1 MRIVLL
7 GAPGSGKGTQGKL
20 LASKYKIP
28 QISTGDLLRAAVIAG
43 TALGRQA
50 KAAMDAGQLV
60 SDDIVLGIIDERLSE
75 SDADNGFIL
84 DGFPRNI
91 PQAESLDRMLEKRG
105 TPLQAALLIN
115 VDVEVLIERLTGR
128 RTCESCGQMYN
139 IYTSPSRLDDRC
151 DKCGGNLRHRA
162 DDNEETISNRLRV
175 YDQQT
180 SPLVS
185 YYREQDKLRTVDGEG
200 EISQIFSEMEK
211 VLRNLPENVPA
222 TPMAAVVE
230 DIDESEK
237 PAVTIEE
244 LQKKV
249 MAHAKA
255 AKTVPAEEAPVEDKK
270 PAEKKAAVAKPAA
283 KKPVKKAVAK
293 KAVAKKKVA
302 PKAAAKK
309 TTAKK
314 AAVKKKAVAKKKAT
328 AKKAVVAKKATA
340 KKATAKKATAKKAVI
355 KKKATAKKKVVAKK
369 KATAKKGTAKKVVMK
384 KKATAKKKVVAKK
397 KATAKKATAKKAV
410 IKKKATAKKKV
421 VAKKKATAKKGTA
434 KKVVMKKKAT
444 AKKKV
449 VAKKKAT
456 AKKSTKKVVKKGAKK
471 KR

>member
-60 SDDIVLGIIDERLSE
+60 SDDIVLGIIGERLGE
-75 SDADNGFIL
+75 ADAAKGFIL

-91 PQAESLDRMLEKRG
+91 PQAEALDRMLDARG

-128 RTCESCGQMYN
+128 RTCESCGQTYN
-139 IYTSPSRLDDRC
+139 VYTSPSRLDDRC

-200 EISQIFSEMEK
+200 EINQIFGQIEK
-211 VLRNLPENVPA
+211 ELRKLPPA
-222 TPMAAVVE
+222 PAAPRPVTPPPAE
-230 DIDESEK
+230 EEK
-237 PAVTIEE
+237 PAVTLED
-244 LQKKV
+244 LQKRV
-249 MAHAKA
+249 LAHAKA
-255 AKTVPAEEAPVEDKK
+255 AKTPEKKPADRKTVEKK
-270 PAEKKAAVAKPAA
+270 PAEKKPAAKKAPEKKPAA
-283 KKPVKKAVAK
+283 KAAAPGKPAQKKAPPKAAAKKKAKKTGVKKKPVKKAPAK
-293 KAVAKKKVA
+293 KDIARKKKVKAKKKATVK
-302 PKAAAKK
+302 KAARKLVKKK
-309 TTAKK
+309 TAPRKALKKKATGK
-314 AAVKKKAVAKKKAT
+314 AAVKKRSTARKAAAIRRPAAKKKAT
-328 AKKAVVAKKATA
+328 AKKAV
-340 KKATAKKATAKKAVI
+340 
-355 KKKATAKKKVVAKK
+355 KKKAIGKNVKKKTIGKK
-369 KATAKKGTAKKVVMK
+369 KTTPR
-384 KKATAKKKVVAKK
+384 
-397 KATAKKATAKKAV
+397 
-410 IKKKATAKKKV
+410 
-421 VAKKKATAKKGTA
+421 
-434 KKVVMKKKAT
+434 
-444 AKKKV
+444 
-449 VAKKKAT
+449 
-456 AKKSTKKVVKKGAKK
+456 K

>member
-28 QISTGDLLRAAVIAG
+28 QISTGDLLRAAVIAS
-43 TALGRQA
+43 TPLGRQA

-60 SDDIVLGIIDERLSE
+60 SDEIVLGIIGERLGE
-75 SDADNGFIL
+75 TDASKGFIL

-91 PQAESLDRMLEKRG
+91 PQAEALDRMLEARG

-185 YYREQDKLRTVDGEG
+185 YYREQGKLRTVDGEG
-200 EISQIFSEMEK
+200 EINQIFAQIDKE
-211 VLRNLPENVPA
+211 LRKLPASPA
-222 TPMAAVVE
+222 ARPAAHSAAVIEE
-230 DIDESEK
+230 DK
-237 PAVTIEE
+237 PAVTLED

-249 MAHAKA
+249 LAHAKA
-255 AKTVPAEEAPVEDKK
+255 AKTVPEKKTPAKQAAEKK
-270 PAEKKAAVAKPAA
+270 PAEKTPPVKKPAA
-283 KKPVKKAVAK
+283 KAGPARPAAKKKAVKKKGIAK
-293 KAVAKKKVA
+293 KGAAK
-302 PKAAAKK
+302 KK
-309 TTAKK
+309 TTAKRAARKLIKKKTAPRKAVKKKVTGK
-314 AAVKKKAVAKKKAT
+314 AAVKKKAAAKKAAARKRPAVRNKKKAVAGKAAKKKGKT
-328 AKKAVVAKKATA
+328 AGRKKTA
-340 KKATAKKATAKKAVI
+340 AR
-355 KKKATAKKKVVAKK
+355 
-369 KATAKKGTAKKVVMK
+369 
-384 KKATAKKKVVAKK
+384 
-397 KATAKKATAKKAV
+397 
-410 IKKKATAKKKV
+410 
-421 VAKKKATAKKGTA
+421 
-434 KKVVMKKKAT
+434 
-444 AKKKV
+444 
-449 VAKKKAT
+449 
-456 AKKSTKKVVKKGAKK
+456 
-471 KR
+471 KRR

>member
-60 SDDIVLGIIDERLSE
+60 SDEIVLGIIGERLGE
-75 SDADNGFIL
+75 ADAKKGFIL

-91 PQAESLDRMLEKRG
+91 PQAEALDRMLDGLG

-139 IYTSPSRLDDRC
+139 VYTSPSRLDDRC

-180 SPLVS
+180 SPLVT
-185 YYREQDKLRTVDGEG
+185 YYRERGKLRTVDGEG
-200 EISQIFSEMEK
+200 EISQIFSGIERE
-211 VLRNLPENVPA
+211 LRNLPAAPAAPKLAVASVPA
-222 TPMAAVVE
+222 
-230 DIDESEK
+230 
-237 PAVTIEE
+237 AVTSEDDKRSVTLAD

-255 AKTVPAEEAPVEDKK
+255 AKVPAAKKTTAAGKK
-270 PAEKKAAVAKPAA
+270 PAENKPAA
-283 KKPVKKAVAK
+283 KATAKKTAAKKKAAKKAVKKALVKKKAVAK
-293 KAVAKKKVA
+293 RKTAKKAIMKKKAMNKKVTAKKTLKKKVA
-302 PKAAAKK
+302 AKKAVKKKMAAKK
-309 TTAKK
+309 KSTAKKAVTKRKTAVKKKVAKK
-314 AAVKKKAVAKKKAT
+314 AAVKKFAKKRPTKKAAKKKA
-328 AKKAVVAKKATA
+328 
-340 KKATAKKATAKKAVI
+340 
-355 KKKATAKKKVVAKK
+355 
-369 KATAKKGTAKKVVMK
+369 
-384 KKATAKKKVVAKK
+384 
-397 KATAKKATAKKAV
+397 
-410 IKKKATAKKKV
+410 
-421 VAKKKATAKKGTA
+421 
-434 KKVVMKKKAT
+434 
-444 AKKKV
+444 
-449 VAKKKAT
+449 
-456 AKKSTKKVVKKGAKK
+456 VKKMRGFG
-471 KR
+471 RR

>member
-75 SDADNGFIL
+75 ADADNGFIL

-200 EISQIFSEMEK
+200 EISQIFAEMEK
-211 VLRNLPENVPA
+211 VLRNLPEDVPVA
-222 TPMAAVVE
+222 PMAAIVE
-230 DIDESEK
+230 EVAEGDK
-237 PAVTIEE
+237 PAVTMEE

-255 AKTVPAEEAPVEDKK
+255 AKTVPAEKAPVEAKK
-270 PAEKKAAVAKPAA
+270 PAEKEAAVAKPAA
-283 KKPVKKAVAK
+283 KQPA
-293 KAVAKKKVA
+293 
-302 PKAAAKK
+302 
-309 TTAKK
+309 
-314 AAVKKKAVAKKKAT
+314 KKAT
-328 AKKAVVAKKATA
+328 AKKAAAKKKVTAKKATAKKATAKKATAKKATAKKAIAKKATAKKATAKKATAKKATAKKATA
-340 KKATAKKATAKKAVI
+340 KKATAKKATAKKAVV
-355 KKKATAKKKVVAKK
+355 KKKATTKKKVIAKKKT
-369 KATAKKGTAKKVVMK
+369 TAKKGTAKK
-384 KKATAKKKVVAKK
+384 AVAKK
-397 KATAKKATAKKAV
+397 KSTAKKVVAKKATAKKAV
-410 IKKKATAKKKV
+410 VKKKATTKKKV
-421 VAKKKATAKKGTA
+421 VAKKKTTAKKAT
-434 KKVVMKKKAT
+434 VKKA
-444 AKKKV
+444 
-449 VAKKKAT
+449 
-456 AKKSTKKVVKKGAKK
+456 TKKVVKKGAKK

>member
-20 LASKYKIP
+20 LATKYKIP

-60 SDDIVLGIIDERLSE
+60 SDDIVLGIIGERLGE
-75 SDADNGFIL
+75 ADAAKGFIL

-91 PQAESLDRMLEKRG
+91 PQAEALDRMLDSRG

-128 RTCESCGQMYN
+128 RTCESCGQTYN

-180 SPLVS
+180 SPLVA
-185 YYREQDKLRTVDGEG
+185 YYREQGKLRTVDGEG
-200 EISQIFSEMEK
+200 EIPEIFAELEK
-211 VLRNLPENVPA
+211 VLRMLPPGPA
-222 TPMAAVVE
+222 GAPRVGAGHAAVSSAE
-230 DIDESEK
+230 ETKS
-237 PAVTIEE
+237 AVTMED

-255 AKTVPAEEAPVEDKK
+255 AKTSPVAKAADK
-270 PAEKKAAVAKPAA
+270 PAEKKPAA
-283 KKPVKKAVAK
+283 KKKAAKKATAKKKAVTKKGTAK
-293 KAVAKKKVA
+293 KATVK
-302 PKAAAKK
+302 KAAAKK
-309 TTAKK
+309 KATSKKKATAKK
-314 AAVKKKAVAKKKAT
+314 SATKKIAAKKKAT
-328 AKKAVVAKKATA
+328 AKKKT
-340 KKATAKKATAKKAVI
+340 T
-355 KKKATAKKKVVAKK
+355 
-369 KATAKKGTAKKVVMK
+369 
-384 KKATAKKKVVAKK
+384 AKK
-397 KATAKKATAKKAV
+397 KATAKKATAKKKPTKKAAA
-410 IKKKATAKKKV
+410 KKKPMKKATKKMV
-421 VAKKKATAKKGTA
+421 KKAAK
-434 KKVVMKKKAT
+434 
-444 AKKKV
+444 
-449 VAKKKAT
+449 
-456 AKKSTKKVVKKGAKK
+456 
-471 KR
+471 RRR

>member
-20 LASKYKIP
+20 LATKYKIP

-60 SDDIVLGIIDERLSE
+60 SDDIVLGIIGERLGE
-75 SDADNGFIL
+75 PDADKGFIL

-91 PQAESLDRMLEKRG
+91 PQAEALDRMLDSRG

-139 IYTSPSRLDDRC
+139 VYTSPSRLDDRC

-185 YYREQDKLRTVDGEG
+185 YYREQGKLRTVDGEG
-200 EISQIFSEMEK
+200 EISEIFAEMEK
-211 VLRNLPENVPA
+211 ALRNLPAVSPSGGGAPA
-222 TPMAAVVE
+222 SGAA
-230 DIDESEK
+230 ESDK
-237 PAVTIEE
+237 PAVTMED

-255 AKTVPAEEAPVEDKK
+255 AKTPPAKKEPAAAQKSPTEKK
-270 PAEKKAAVAKPAA
+270 PVVKAAAAKQAAKPAA
-283 KKPVKKAVAK
+283 KKKAVAK
-293 KAVAKKKVA
+293 KASA
-302 PKAAAKK
+302 
-309 TTAKK
+309 
-314 AAVKKKAVAKKKAT
+314 KKKAVSKKKATTKKAT
-328 AKKAVVAKKATA
+328 AKKAVSRKKPMTKKAAKKKPGTKKSVAKKKPAT
-340 KKATAKKATAKKAVI
+340 
-355 KKKATAKKKVVAKK
+355 KKKVGARPAAKK
-369 KATAKKGTAKKVVMK
+369 KATKKAPAKKRPV
-384 KKATAKKKVVAKK
+384 KKA
-397 KATAKKATAKKAV
+397 AKKA
-410 IKKKATAKKKV
+410 
-421 VAKKKATAKKGTA
+421 G
-434 KKVVMKKKAT
+434 
-444 AKKKV
+444 
-449 VAKKKAT
+449 
-456 AKKSTKKVVKKGAKK
+456 KK

>member
-75 SDADNGFIL
+75 ADADNGFIL

-200 EISQIFSEMEK
+200 EISQIFAEMEK
-211 VLRNLPENVPA
+211 VLRNLPEDVPA
-222 TPMAAVVE
+222 APMAALVEE
-230 DIDESEK
+230 DIAESDK

-255 AKTVPAEEAPVEDKK
+255 AKTVPAEKAPAEDKK
-270 PAEKKAAVAKPAA
+270 PAEKKAAVAKPT
-283 KKPVKKAVAK
+283 VKKA
-293 KAVAKKKVA
+293 
-302 PKAAAKK
+302 
-309 TTAKK
+309 
-314 AAVKKKAVAKKKAT
+314 
-328 AKKAVVAKKATA
+328 AKKATA
-340 KKATAKKATAKKAVI
+340 KKATAKKATAKKA
-355 KKKATAKKKVVAKK
+355 TA
-369 KATAKKGTAKKVVMK
+369 
-384 KKATAKKKVVAKK
+384 K
-397 KATAKKATAKKAV
+397 KATAKKATAKKATA
-410 IKKKATAKKKV
+410 KKATAKKATAKKATAKKATAKKATAKKVTAKKATAKKASAKKVTAKKATAKKVVVKKKAVAKKKVVAKKATAKKAVVKRKV
-421 VAKKKATAKKGTA
+421 VAKKKATAR
-434 KKVVMKKKAT
+434 KKVAAKKAT
-444 AKKKV
+444 AKK
-449 VAKKKAT
+449 AT
-456 AKKSTKKVVKKGAKK
+456 AKKATKKVVKKSAKK

>member
-60 SDDIVLGIIDERLSE
+60 SDEIVLGIIGERLGE
-75 SDADNGFIL
+75 SDAAKGFIL

-91 PQAESLDRMLEKRG
+91 PQAEALDRMLDARG

-128 RTCESCGQMYN
+128 RTCESCGQTYN
-139 IYTSPSRLDDRC
+139 VYTSPSRLDDRC

-185 YYREQDKLRTVDGEG
+185 YYREQGKLRTVDGEG
-200 EISQIFSEMEK
+200 EINQIFAQIEK
-211 VLRNLPENVPA
+211 ALRKLPA
-222 TPMAAVVE
+222 TPAAPRPAAPVPAAEE
-230 DIDESEK
+230 DK
-237 PAVTIEE
+237 PAVTLED

-249 MAHAKA
+249 LAHARAAKVPEKKAVEKKPAPAKSEQKKPAAKA
-255 AKTVPAEEAPVEDKK
+255 AP
-270 PAEKKAAVAKPAA
+270 AKPAA
-283 KKPVKKAVAK
+283 AKKKTAAK
-293 KAVAKKKVA
+293 KAVKK
-302 PKAAAKK
+302 KAAAK
-309 TTAKK
+309 KK
-314 AAVKKKAVAKKKAT
+314 AAVKKKSTAKKAARKLVKKKTAPRKAAKKKAT
-328 AKKAVVAKKATA
+328 GKAAVKRRSPARKAAARKRPAAKKKAAAKKAV
-340 KKATAKKATAKKAVI
+340 
-355 KKKATAKKKVVAKK
+355 KKKAIRKK
-369 KATAKKGTAKKVVMK
+369 KAAAR
-384 KKATAKKKVVAKK
+384 
-397 KATAKKATAKKAV
+397 
-410 IKKKATAKKKV
+410 
-421 VAKKKATAKKGTA
+421 
-434 KKVVMKKKAT
+434 
-444 AKKKV
+444 
-449 VAKKKAT
+449 
-456 AKKSTKKVVKKGAKK
+456 K

>member
-43 TALGRQA
+43 TVLGRQA

-75 SDADNGFIL
+75 ADADNGFIL

-105 TPLQAALLIN
+105 TPLQAAMLIN

-200 EISQIFSEMEK
+200 EISQIFAEMEK
-211 VLRNLPENVPA
+211 VLSNLPEDVPA
-222 TPMAAVVE
+222 APMAAVVE
-230 DIDESEK
+230 DIAESDK

-255 AKTVPAEEAPVEDKK
+255 AKTVPAKKVPAEDKK
-270 PAEKKAAVAKPAA
+270 PTEKKAAVAKPAV
-283 KKPVKKAVAK
+283 KKPAK
-293 KAVAKKKVA
+293 KAVVTKKVA
-302 PKAAAKK
+302 AKAAAAKK
-309 TTAKK
+309 ATAKK
-314 AAVKKKAVAKKKAT
+314 AVVKKKAVAKKKAT
-328 AKKAVVAKKATA
+328 AKKAVVVKKAATKKKATAKKAAAKKTTSKKVVVKKKATVKKKAVAKKATAKKAAAKKAAAKKATA
-340 KKATAKKATAKKAVI
+340 KKATAKKATAKKA
-355 KKKATAKKKVVAKK
+355 TA
-369 KATAKKGTAKKVVMK
+369 
-384 KKATAKKKVVAKK
+384 K
-397 KATAKKATAKKAV
+397 KATAKKATAKKATA
-410 IKKKATAKKKV
+410 KKATAKKATAKKATAKKATAKKAFV
-421 VAKKKATAKKGTA
+421 KKKTVAKKKATAKKA
-434 KKVVMKKKAT
+434 
-444 AKKKV
+444 
-449 VAKKKAT
+449 
-456 AKKSTKKVVKKGAKK
+456 TKKVVKKGAKK
-471 KR
+471 RR

>member
-28 QISTGDLLRAAVIAG
+28 QISTGDLLRAAVIAS
-43 TALGRQA
+43 TPLGRQA

-60 SDDIVLGIIDERLSE
+60 SDEIVLGIIGERLGE
-75 SDADNGFIL
+75 TDASKGFIL

-91 PQAESLDRMLEKRG
+91 PQAEALDRMLEARG

-185 YYREQDKLRTVDGEG
+185 YYREQGKLRTVDGEG
-200 EISQIFSEMEK
+200 EINQIFAQIDKE
-211 VLRNLPENVPA
+211 LRKLPAASPA
-222 TPMAAVVE
+222 AARPAAPSAVVSEE
-230 DIDESEK
+230 DK
-237 PAVTIEE
+237 PAVTLED

-249 MAHAKA
+249 LAHAKA
-255 AKTVPAEEAPVEDKK
+255 AKTAPEKKAPAKQAAEKK
-270 PAEKKAAVAKPAA
+270 PAEKTPPVKKPAA
-283 KKPVKKAVAK
+283 KAGPARPAAKKKA
-293 KAVAKKKVA
+293 AKKKVA
-302 PKAAAKK
+302 KKGAVKKKATADKKSAAKKK

-314 AAVKKKAVAKKKAT
+314 AARKLIKKKTAPRKAVKKKVTGKAAVKKKAAAKKAAARKRPAVRNKKKAAAGKAAKKKGKA
-328 AKKAVVAKKATA
+328 AGRKKAAAR
-340 KKATAKKATAKKAVI
+340 
-355 KKKATAKKKVVAKK
+355 
-369 KATAKKGTAKKVVMK
+369 
-384 KKATAKKKVVAKK
+384 
-397 KATAKKATAKKAV
+397 
-410 IKKKATAKKKV
+410 
-421 VAKKKATAKKGTA
+421 
-434 KKVVMKKKAT
+434 
-444 AKKKV
+444 
-449 VAKKKAT
+449 
-456 AKKSTKKVVKKGAKK
+456 
-471 KR
+471 KRR